1 MQNAALARQFEQIA
15 AYLELSGDSIF
26 KIRAYREAASAIA
39 DFPAPIEDA
48 DLNAIEGLGTATIAK
63 SREWFKTGK
72 IKVLEALKAQYPSG
86 LLDVLRV
93 PGLGPKKV
101 QLLWK
106 EKNIDSLDKFQTALN
121 GGELVG
127 LAGFGPKT
135 LENLKTAVRRLGE
148 LSSRTPLPEAT
159 AIATKILAY
168 MLDKMP
174 EVKIEIAGSLRR
186 GCDTVGNLN
195 FVASADEATPI
206 SDYAASVDAASP
218 VLDVFASYSG
228 FETVI
233 EREDYSVK
241 ARLHDGLEV
250 ELVVVPPHL
259 FDQELWFSTGSR
271 AHIEAIRPDM
281 MAFAAKNKER
291 HVPVFPRVN
300 FTEAEIFAEVGAQY
314 IPPELRE
321 GRDEWGLARE
331 HKLPNLIE
339 VRDIKGDLHTHSTW
353 SDGVATIRQMAEAMS
368 ARGYEFFA
376 VCDHSKALAM
386 TNGLDAFRV
395 REQAHEIA
403 EVQAD
408 FPNLKIFRGI
418 ECDILRDGTMDL
430 DDELLSELDFVV
442 GSVHSAFNLGLVE
455 QTDRII
461 KAIQN
466 PHVDLIG
473 HPTGRVL
480 GVRPPYDVDV
490 AALIVAAK
498 PVGCALEINASERL
512 DLKDEH
518 ARAAREAGVML
529 SINTDAHGPKML
541 PNMAF
546 GIATARR
553 AGCEARDVLNTFSLD
568 ELLQWMRKRV

>member
-1 MQNAALARQFEQIA
+1 MEGFILESIMQNAALARQFEQIA
-15 AYLELSGDSIF
+15 AYLELAGDSIF
-26 KIRAYREAASAIA
+26 KIKAYREAASAIA

-48 DLNAIEGLGTATIAK
+48 DLNSIEGLGTATIAK

-72 IKVLEALKAQYPSG
+72 IKVLEGLKAQYPSG

-106 EKNIDSLDKFQTALN
+106 EKGIDSLEKFQTALD

-135 LENLKTAVRRLGE
+135 LDNLKSATRRLAE
-148 LSSRTPLPEAT
+148 LSSHTPLPEAT
-159 AIATKILAY
+159 VVATKILAH
-168 MLDKMP
+168 LLGKLPDAH
-174 EVKIEIAGSLRR
+174 VEIAGDLRR
-186 GCDTVGNLN
+186 GCDTVEKLML
-195 FVASADEATPI
+195 VASAE
-206 SDYAASVDAASP
+206 DAAP
-218 VLDVFASYSG
+218 LLDAFASYPGFGGTGRRGGNFIGGLTFDGMDCRLTIANPKRFGTALFEATGPLAHAEVAQGSG
-228 FETVI
+228 A
-233 EREDYSVK
+233 K
-241 ARLHDGLEV
+241 ALGITSGEARWV
-250 ELVVVPPHL
+250 SPPP
-259 FDQELWFSTGSR
+259 
-271 AHIEAIRPDM
+271 PDL
-281 MAFAAKNKER
+281 R
-291 HVPVFPRVN
+291 
-300 FTEAEIFAEVGAQY
+300 TEAELYAHFGAQY

-321 GRDEWGLARE
+321 GRDEWQLARE
-331 HKLPNLIE
+331 NRLPNLIE
-339 VRDIKGDLHTHSTW
+339 IRDIKGDLHTHSTW

-403 EVQAD
+403 GVQAD

-430 DDELLSELDFVV
+430 DDEVLSELDFVV
-442 GSVHSAFNLGLVE
+442 GSVHSAFNLSLVE

-490 AALIVAAK
+490 AALIVVAK
-498 PVGCALEINASERL
+498 QSGCALEINASERL

-518 ARAAREAGVML
+518 ARMAREAGVML

-553 AGCEARDVLNTFSLD
+553 AGCEARDVLNTRSLD
-568 ELLQWMRKRV
+568 ELRLWMQKRI

>member
-15 AYLELSGDSIF
+15 AYLELAGDSIF

-48 DLNAIEGLGTATIAK
+48 DLNAIEGLGAATIAK
-63 SREWFKTGK
+63 SREWFKSGR
-72 IKVLEALKAQYPSG
+72 IKVLETLKTQYPSG

-106 EKNIDSLDKFQTALN
+106 EKGIDSLEKFQTALEN
-121 GGELVG
+121 GELVG

-135 LENLKTAVRRLGE
+135 LDNLKTAIRRLGE
-148 LSSRTPLPEAT
+148 LSSRLPLPEAT
-159 AIATKILAY
+159 HLAAKIIAALNEKQ
-168 MLDKMP
+168 P
-174 EVKIEIAGSLRR
+174 GVEVEIAGSLRR

-195 FVASADEATPI
+195 FVAKANDTAI
-206 SDYAASVDAASP
+206 LKD
-218 VLDVFASYSG
+218 FASLPT
-228 FETVI
+228 FETVVSRD
-233 EREDYSVK
+233 EKRVVM
-241 ARLHDGLEV
+241 RTFDGIDC
-250 ELVVVPPHL
+250 ELVIADPEEFGVM
-259 FDQELWFSTGSR
+259 LWFYTGSKT
-271 AHIEAIRPDM
+271 HI
-281 MAFAAKNKER
+281 NL
-291 HVPVFPRVN
+291 PRDEGILPEYFVQSEQE
-300 FTEAEIFAEVGAQY
+300 FYAQCRAQY

-321 GRDEWGLARE
+321 GRDEWTLARE
-331 HKLPNLIE
+331 NKLPNLIE
-339 VRDIKGDLHTHSTW
+339 MRDIKGDLHTHSTW
-353 SDGVATIRQMAEAMS
+353 SDGIATIRQMAEAMS

-403 EVQAD
+403 GVQAD

-461 KAIQN
+461 KAIEN

-490 AALIVAAK
+490 AALIQAAK
-498 PVGCALEINASERL
+498 SSGCALEINASERL
-512 DLKDEH
+512 DLRDEH
-518 ARAAREAGVML
+518 ARLAREAGVML

-553 AGCEARDVLNTFSLD
+553 AGCEARDVLNTKSLD
-568 ELLQWMRKRV
+568 ELLVWMRR

>member
-1 MQNAALARQFEQIA
+1 MQNAALARQFDQIA

-63 SREWFKTGK
+63 SREWFKTGR
-72 IKVLEALKAQYPSG
+72 IKVLEALKAQYPAG

-106 EKNIDSLDKFQTALN
+106 EKGIDSLEKFKIALEN
-121 GGELVG
+121 GDLNG

-135 LENLKTAVRRLGE
+135 LDNLKTAVRRLGE

-159 AIATKILAY
+159 VTATKILAFL
-168 MLDKMP
+168 LDKLP
-174 EVKIEIAGSLRR
+174 EVKVEIAGSLRR

-195 FVASADEATPI
+195 FVASAE
-206 SDYAASVDAASP
+206 DAAP
-218 VLDVFASYSG
+218 LLDLFALYSG
-228 FETVI
+228 FETVVARD
-233 EREDYSVK
+233 ENSVK
-241 ARLHDGLEV
+241 ARLHDGLEA
-250 ELVVVPPHL
+250 ELVVAQPKSFGSLL
-259 FDQELWFSTGSR
+259 FQKTGSM
-271 AHIEAIRPDM
+271 AHLKSGSDDHFQSASSVDWKWSSDPL
-281 MAFAAKNKER
+281 FPTER
-291 HVPVFPRVN
+291 ELYAHFK
-300 FTEAEIFAEVGAQY
+300 ADY

-321 GRDEWGLARE
+321 GRDEWQLARE
-331 HKLPNLIE
+331 NKLPNLIE
-339 VRDIKGDLHTHSTW
+339 IRDIRGDLHTHSTW

-368 ARGYEFFA
+368 ARGYA
-376 VCDHSKALAM
+376 YYCVCDHSKALAM

-408 FPNLKIFRGI
+408 FPNLKILRGI

-442 GSVHSAFNLGLVE
+442 GSVHSAFNLPLVE

-480 GVRPPYDVDV
+480 GVRPPYDVDIP
-490 AALIVAAK
+490 ALIVAAK
-498 PVGCALEINASERL
+498 SSGCALEINASERL

-518 ARAAREAGVML
+518 ARLVREAGVIL
-529 SINTDAHGPKML
+529 SINTDAHGPRML
-541 PNMAF
+541 PNMAW
-546 GIATARR
+546 GVATARR

-568 ELLQWMRKRV
+568 ELRLWMQKRV